1 MTNSDYS
8 MTTGFTERN
17 AESTPS
23 AIGRITLRAKQ
34 TGKRSAGNPP
44 APFDVAG
51 AGNVATVEL

>member
-8 MTTGFTERN
+8 ITTGFTEHN

-44 APFDVAG
+44 APFDARG
-51 AGNVATVEL
+51 LENVAMVEL